1 MRLDRLR
8 RMSRDELRW
17 RSSVA
22 IRTARGRAAA
32 RIRTSRWNRGDLS
45 HALAPDL
52 LAAGLRAQIDGQQWH
67 DVHHA
72 LAARIRSRPARFVLD
87 PATLTELR
95 SLVTARWP
103 AAEADA
109 RAEERRVGKECR
121 SRRPPYH

>member
-52 LAAGLRAQIDGQQWH
+52 AAGLRAQIDGQQWH
-67 DVHHA
+67 AVHHA

-95 SLVTARWP
+95 FFVTARWP
-103 AAEADA
+103 AGEADA
-109 RAEERRVGKECR
+109 RSEERRVGKECR